1 MKMLYTANGRYIRC
15 CTEEGTRPVI
25 IVCEKEYE
33 VDVQE
38 FMLWSILN
46 WRILREEEIGSYY
59 EKMANNTNV
68 TVHRSWQ
75 DCVQRLLVRGL
86 IVAGTGDTE
95 YDALY
100 DLLACRFIFPIG
112 AAWPLRVLSF
122 LKLTFL
128 EGISWKI
135 TRRLFHV
142 DARSSCEKKV
152 IRLAR
157 QTPLSCAEI
166 IKSIEMD
173 IRRLK
178 DGYDVLDKIRA
189 LDPSVNLSISI
200 GIGRGAKTLREAQDM
215 AVQALDMAQGR
226 GGDQAAEMTPDGF
239 TFYGG
244 VSHGVEKRS
253 KVRSRIVADQ
263 LVRLVKEADHVVI
276 MGHRMSDLDAIG
288 AAEGVLRICK
298 ICDVPA
304 VIAVRR
310 DATLAGSLIDALCR
324 AGQADDFIDPRGL
337 CPLSPRNA
345 LRGGGYIPT
354 GPCGK

>member
-33 VDVQE
+33 VDAQE

-68 TVHRSWQ
+68 TIRRSWQ

-86 IVAGTGDTE
+86 IVAGTGATE

-100 DLLACRFIFPIG
+100 DLLSCRFIIPIG

-142 DARSSCEKKV
+142 DARNACERKI

-166 IKSIEMD
+166 IKCIEMD
-173 IRRLK
+173 ICRLK
-178 DGYDVLDKIRA
+178 DGYDVLDK
-189 LDPSVNLSISI
+189 LYDDN
-200 GIGRGAKTLREAQDM
+200 
-215 AVQALDMAQGR
+215 
-226 GGDQAAEMTPDGF
+226 
-239 TFYGG
+239 
-244 VSHGVEKRS
+244 
-253 KVRSRIVADQ
+253 
-263 LVRLVKEADHVVI
+263 
-276 MGHRMSDLDAIG
+276 DLN
-288 AAEGVLRICK
+288 
-298 ICDVPA
+298 CDNFSQ
-304 VIAVRR
+304 AVRKYR
-310 DATLAGSLIDALCR
+310 CSREVITAVANLYLRQQIMIDT
-324 AGQADDFIDPRGL
+324 
-337 CPLSPRNA
+337 
-345 LRGGGYIPT
+345 Y
-354 GPCGK
+354 

>member
-1 MKMLYTANGRYIRC
+1 MAVFRVERIKDYTVMSNHHLRNKNLSLKAKGLLSQMLSLPDDWDYTLKGLAAINKESVDAIRTAIWELEDAGYVVRTRVRDERGCLRGCDYYVYEYPQTLSSGSGSSAESVPPMLEPLALKFGGTFMKMLYTANSRYIRC

-59 EKMANNTNV
+59 EKMASNSNV
-68 TVHRSWQ
+68 TIHRSWQ

-100 DLLACRFIFPIG
+100 DLLACRFIIPIG

-128 EGISWKI
+128 EGISWRI

-142 DARSSCEKKV
+142 DARSACEKKV

-166 IKSIEMD
+166 IKCIEMD

-178 DGYDVLDKIRA
+178 DGYDVLDK
-189 LDPSVNLSISI
+189 LYDDNDLNCDNF
-200 GIGRGAKTLREAQDM
+200 AQ
-215 AVQALDMAQGR
+215 
-226 GGDQAAEMTPDGF
+226 
-239 TFYGG
+239 
-244 VSHGVEKRS
+244 
-253 KVRSRIVADQ
+253 
-263 LVRLVKEADHVVI
+263 
-276 MGHRMSDLDAIG
+276 
-288 AAEGVLRICK
+288 
-298 ICDVPA
+298 
-304 VIAVRR
+304 AVREYR
-310 DATLAGSLIDALCR
+310 CSCEVITAVANLY
-324 AGQADDFIDPRGL
+324 
-337 CPLSPRNA
+337 
-345 LRGGGYIPT
+345 LRQQIMLDTY
-354 GPCGK
+354 